1 MILKGDLGL
10 GVRKSIRDVFAFM
23 FPVPAP
29 DFSRDF
35 LKGPSRD
42 FPGGPGLRLCAPNI
56 WVLGLTPDQGARSH
70 MVQLRPNK
78 AK

>member
-1 MILKGDLGL
+1 MICSFSSAKLPYIEKMILKGDLGL

-42 FPGGPGLRLCAPNI
+42 FPG
-56 WVLGLTPDQGARSH
+56 VQG
-70 MVQLRPNK
+70 
-78 AK
+78 